1 MEPTSYSFLFLP
13 GESRCKGCSFYLRKY
28 QPSSPSCGY
37 GLFGFSPSPCWCG
50 CASGVRSWRRKED
63 LLLLVSHSLVKMPGL
78 ERKTYSEGSLFTALG
93 LSLSEAADGTEYHPF
108 CLLWD
113 CNCIGVWWCDQP
125 FSLAHWPNCNRG
137 GKIFS
142 LPSPQNIEIFKGN
155 PGGRL
160 AS

>member
-78 ERKTYSEGSLFTALG
+78 ERKTCSEGSLFTALG
-93 LSLSEAADGTEYHPF
+93 LSLSEAADGTEYHPSASF
-108 CLLWD
+108 GIAIALVCGGVTSLFLWPTD
-113 CNCIGVWWCDQP
+113 LIAIGVVKYFHYP
-125 FSLAHWPNCNRG
+125 
-137 GKIFS
+137 
-142 LPSPQNIEIFKGN
+142 LPRI
-155 PGGRL
+155 
-160 AS
+160 